1 MKKSL
6 HQEVSVSFH
15 INKMRLLAIFAPF
28 TDKMTDF
35 STLLYTSTNE
45 IPTLSCTRSP
55 NKVPFS
61 GGAFRFGHNRECP
74 LGGASQIVASSQ
86 VFTDPVFS
94 RWEIV
99 ERVSSGVWK

>member
-6 HQEVSVSFH
+6 HQEVSVSFN